1 MTGSSP
7 QCLPVDTV
15 IAINK
20 QQTRGRG
27 CLLEYG
33 GLDAALCA
41 PFQEFFG
48 HRRCSSIYEE
58 AAVVLFELATRHPFS
73 DGNKR
78 TAWVVA
84 AVHLNRRGVTVVA
97 EQSEVV
103 ELVVDV
109 VCHRISSSDL
119 TLWFVNHSSRL

>member
-1 MTGSSP
+1 MTMLP
-7 QCLPVDTV
+7 PKCLPVDAV
-15 IAINK
+15 VAINS
-20 QQTRGRG
+20 QQTKGRGR
-27 CLLEYG
+27 LLDDG
-33 GLDAALCA
+33 GLEAALCA
-41 PFQEFFG
+41 PLQEFFG

-58 AAVVLFELATRHPFS
+58 TAVVLFELATRHPFS

-84 AVHLNRRGVTVVA
+84 AVHLHCRGITVVA

-109 VCHRISSSDL
+109 VCHRISVSEL

>member
-1 MTGSSP
+1 M
-7 QCLPVDTV
+7 
-15 IAINK
+15 
-20 QQTRGRG
+20 
-27 CLLEYG
+27 
-33 GLDAALCA
+33 
-41 PFQEFFG
+41 
-48 HRRCSSIYEE
+48 HRRCRSIYEE

-78 TAWVVA
+78 TTWVVA

>member
-1 MTGSSP
+1 M
-7 QCLPVDTV
+7 
-15 IAINK
+15 
-20 QQTRGRG
+20 
-27 CLLEYG
+27 
-33 GLDAALCA
+33 
-41 PFQEFFG
+41 
-48 HRRCSSIYEE
+48 YEE

>member
-1 MTGSSP
+1 MTMLP
-7 QCLPVDTV
+7 PKCLPVDAV
-15 IAINK
+15 VAINS
-20 QQTRGRG
+20 QQTKGRGR
-27 CLLEYG
+27 LLDDG
-33 GLDAALCA
+33 GLEAALCA
-41 PFQEFFG
+41 PLQEFFG

-58 AAVVLFELATRHPFS
+58 TAVVLFELATRHPFS

-84 AVHLNRRGVTVVA
+84 

-109 VCHRISSSDL
+109 VCHRISVSEL
-119 TLWFVNHSSRL
+119 TLWFVNHSSQL